1 MKIYSMTATFG
12 KLDHETLNLQPG
24 FNIIEAP
31 NEWGKSTWCAF
42 LVAMLYGI
50 ETRSHTTRTALA
62 DKDRYAPWSGAPM
75 SGRMDLNW
83 NGKDITIERRSK
95 GRSVFSEFKAYETA
109 TGLSVAD
116 LTGDNCGQVLLGVE
130 KSVFLRSGFL
140 RLTDLPVTQD
150 ESLRSR
156 LNALVTTGD
165 ESGTADMLAQKLKE
179 LKNRCRFNRTGL
191 LPQAQAQ
198 RSELANKLRELSS
211 LQEQQH
217 SLSQQKNAVESRIS
231 DLENHQAAL
240 AFAAAQE
247 DAARVFDA
255 QQEKQRWEA
264 VLQAAEDR
272 CTHLPDAD
280 KSRDTLQTLG
290 QLQQQLTRIHGE
302 ESALAPAPEM
312 PSLPGPFRGLS
323 ATEAVKAAEADAK
336 AYSRSRKLLPLWIFL
351 SLLVCVITA
360 TTAWYATK
368 TLYALAV
375 ALPMCILAYPANAC
389 WIRHLKKQRELK
401 AKYSN
406 PDPKTWLKT
415 AREYAKEMDTYAQA
429 LSQREAARV
438 HLQQQRVLTQQQL
451 QEATTHKTPEE
462 AAQYYRDALAAQE
475 NLAEAR
481 KEYQRSISILALA
494 QAMAKTAPPP
504 PRSDSLTYDSSQT
517 QQLLSD
523 SIYQLRQL
531 DRKISQCAAQMT
543 QLGQQEALQKQL
555 DAVDDRI
562 GQLEDT
568 YAALSIAQQALSAAT
583 AELQRRYAPRL
594 SKRAQEIFA
603 DLTENRYDRIRL
615 DENLALQAGTR
626 GEDTLRS
633 ILWRSDGTAD
643 QLYLALRLAVAE
655 ELTPDAPMILDDA
668 LVRFDDKRLEAA
680 MKILRST
687 AQRKQVILFTCQG
700 REKQY

>member
-255 QQEKQRWEA
+255 QQEKRRCEA
-264 VLQAAEDR
+264 ALQAAEDR

-302 ESALAPAPEM
+302 ESALAPTPEM

-336 AYSRSRKLLPLWIFL
+336 AYSRSKKLFPLWIFL
-351 SLLVCVITA
+351 SLLICAIA
-360 TTAWYATK
+360 GAAAWYATK

-406 PDPKTWLKT
+406 PDPKTWLKA

-429 LSQREAARV
+429 LFQREAARV

-504 PRSDSLTYDSSQT
+504 PRPDSLTYDSSQT